1 MNFFSIS
8 DIIFIVMRISL
19 FDSTE
24 KFKKKYLPLVQKV
37 NALEEDAKKLSD
49 SELSSK
55 TNEFRERFD
64 KGESLEEILPEAFS
78 VVREAS
84 VRTLGLRH
92 FDVQLLGGIALFLGK
107 IAEMKTGE
115 GKTLVATLPAY
126 LEAISRRSTHIVTV
140 NEYLV
145 KRDAEWMGAIYKFLG
160 LNVSY
165 VLHNMEFPERKK
177 AYAADVMYCTNSEAG
192 FDYLRDNM
200 AHSLDYCVQNEL
212 NYAIV
217 DEVDSIL
224 IDEARTPLIISGP
237 AERSTDLYYK
247 ADKAVR
253 NLVHDEDFTID
264 EKTKSVTILDSG
276 IHKLESLLSIPNLYA
291 SENVDILRHLN
302 QALRARHC
310 FKNEVDYIAK
320 DGEIVIVDEFTGRL
334 LFGRRYS
341 DGLHQAIEAKEG
353 LRVKEENQTLA
364 TITFQNFFRMY
375 RKLAGM
381 TGTAKTEENEFR
393 EIYGLEVIVIP
404 TNEPVVR
411 KDQPDVVYKT
421 ENVKFRKIVDDIINS
436 HKKGQPVLVGTR
448 SIEKSERLSKMLK
461 KEGIQHEV
469 LNAKY
474 HEREAEI
481 IKKAGERGAVT
492 IATNMAGRGVD
503 IVLGSGV
510 KELGGLYV
518 IGTERHESRRIDNQL
533 RGRSGRQGDPGLS
546 RFYLSLEDELL
557 RIFGGERIGRIFE
570 TLNIDE
576 NLPLESGLLTRA
588 IENAQKRVENYNFDI
603 RKTLLEYD
611 NVLNKQREIIYNER
625 KRVLD
630 SSDIKDH
637 IIDMLMEVSS
647 GIAHR
652 GLNGENKFEIN
663 FSEIN
668 KGIYEITG
676 QNIQIGNPREV
687 NPRELDRIIFEK
699 LKYVYEEKEKM
710 IGSENMREIER
721 YILLYMVD
729 SKWKD
734 HLYNMDHLKEGI
746 GLRGYGQQDPLVQYQ
761 VEGFQM
767 FEDMLAS
774 IKEETVSLIFKVK
787 IQKEEGINV
796 RKRQEEFESKSTG
809 GNKQRPAEKKLV
821 TTSVFGSEKK
831 KIGRNDPCPC
841 GSGKKYK
848 KCCGKGL

>member
-1 MNFFSIS
+1 MK
-8 DIIFIVMRISL
+8 ISL
-19 FDSTE
+19 FDTTE
-24 KFKKKYLPLVQKV
+24 KFKRKYLPLVQKI
-37 NALEEDAKKLSD
+37 NTLEEDISSLSD
-49 SELSSK
+49 DELRSK
-55 TNEFRERFD
+55 TDEFKSRFNR
-64 KGESLEEILPEAFS
+64 GESLEELLPEAFS

-84 VRTLGLRH
+84 KRTLGLRH
-92 FDVQLLGGIALFLGK
+92 FDVQLFGGIALFLGK

-126 LEAISRRSTHIVTV
+126 LEAISNKTTHIVTV

-145 KRDAEWMGAIYKFLG
+145 KRDAEWMGSIYKFLG
-160 LNVSY
+160 LTVSY
-165 VLHNMEFPERKK
+165 VLHDMDFPERKK
-177 AYAADVMYCTNSEAG
+177 AYNSDVMYCTNSEVG

-200 AHSLDYCVQNEL
+200 AHSRDYCVQKEL

-237 AERSTDLYYK
+237 AERATDLYYK

-253 NLVHDEDFTID
+253 GLILNEDFTVD
-264 EKTKSVTILDSG
+264 EKTKSVTILEQG
-276 IHKLESLLSIPNLYA
+276 IHKLEAILSIPNLYA

-375 RKLAGM
+375 KKLAGM

-404 TNEPVVR
+404 TNKPVVR
-411 KDQPDVVYKT
+411 KDYPDIVYKT
-421 ENVKFRKIVDDIINS
+421 ENVKFRKIVDDIVNS

-448 SIEKSERLSKMLK
+448 SIEKSERISKMLK
-461 KEGIQHEV
+461 KEGIPHEV

-503 IVLGSGV
+503 IVLGNSV
-510 KELGGLYV
+510 TDLGGLYV

-533 RGRSGRQGDPGLS
+533 RGRSGRQGDPGQS
-546 RFYLSLEDELL
+546 RFYLSLDDELL

-570 TLNIDE
+570 SLSIDE
-576 NLPLESGLLTRA
+576 NMPLESSLLTRA

-625 KRVLD
+625 NKVLD
-630 SSDIKDH
+630 STDIKDH
-637 IIDMLMEVSS
+637 IMDMLMEVSS

-652 GLNGENKFEIN
+652 GLNSENRFEVN
-663 FSEIN
+663 LDEVN

-676 QNIQIGNPREV
+676 LNIPFKDQNEV
-687 NPRELDRIIFEK
+687 GFKELDKVIFEK
-699 LKYVYEEKEKM
+699 LKLAYEEKENS
-710 IGSENMREIER
+710 IGPENMREIER
-721 YILLYMVD
+721 HILLYIVD

-761 VEGFQM
+761 IEGFQM

-774 IKEETVSLIFKVK
+774 IKEETISLLFKVR
-787 IQKEEGINV
+787 IQKDESSSTNTGKKVNSNNKNSGNNKPKLEIN
-796 RKRQEEFESKSTG
+796 KSATAP
-809 GNKQRPAEKKLV
+809 NV
-821 TTSVFGSEKK
+821 SDNVKK

>member
-1 MNFFSIS
+1 MK
-8 DIIFIVMRISL
+8 ISL
-19 FDSTE
+19 FDTTE
-24 KFKKKYLPLVQKV
+24 KFKRKYLPLVQKI
-37 NALEEDAKKLSD
+37 NTLEEDISSLSD
-49 SELSSK
+49 DELRSK
-55 TNEFRERFD
+55 TDEFKSRFNR
-64 KGESLEEILPEAFS
+64 GESLEELLPEAFS

-84 VRTLGLRH
+84 KRTLGLRH
-92 FDVQLLGGIALFLGK
+92 FDVQLFGGIALFLGK

-126 LEAISRRSTHIVTV
+126 LEAISNKTTHIVTV

-145 KRDAEWMGAIYKFLG
+145 KRDAEWMGSIYKFLG
-160 LNVSY
+160 LTVSY
-165 VLHNMEFPERKK
+165 VLHDMDFPERKK
-177 AYAADVMYCTNSEAG
+177 AYNSDVMYCTNSEVG

-200 AHSLDYCVQNEL
+200 AHSRDYCVQKEL

-237 AERSTDLYYK
+237 AERATDLYYK

-253 NLVHDEDFTID
+253 GLILNEDFTVD
-264 EKTKSVTILDSG
+264 EKTKSVTILEPG
-276 IHKLESLLSIPNLYA
+276 IHKLEAILSIPNLYA

-375 RKLAGM
+375 KKLAGM

-404 TNEPVVR
+404 TNKPVVR
-411 KDQPDVVYKT
+411 KDYPDIVYKT
-421 ENVKFRKIVDDIINS
+421 ENVKFRKIVDDIVNS

-448 SIEKSERLSKMLK
+448 SIEKSERISKMLK
-461 KEGIQHEV
+461 KEGIPHEV

-503 IVLGSGV
+503 IVLGNSV
-510 KELGGLYV
+510 TDLGGLYV

-533 RGRSGRQGDPGLS
+533 RGRSGRQGDPGQS
-546 RFYLSLEDELL
+546 RFYLSLDDELL

-570 TLNIDE
+570 SLSIDE
-576 NLPLESGLLTRA
+576 NMPLESSLLTRA

-625 KRVLD
+625 NKVLD
-630 SSDIKDH
+630 STDIKDH
-637 IIDMLMEVSS
+637 IMDMLMEVSS

-652 GLNGENKFEIN
+652 GLNSENRFEVN
-663 FSEIN
+663 LDEVN

-676 QNIQIGNPREV
+676 LNIPFKDQNEV
-687 NPRELDRIIFEK
+687 
-699 LKYVYEEKEKM
+699 
-710 IGSENMREIER
+710 
-721 YILLYMVD
+721 
-729 SKWKD
+729 
-734 HLYNMDHLKEGI
+734 
-746 GLRGYGQQDPLVQYQ
+746 
-761 VEGFQM
+761 
-767 FEDMLAS
+767 
-774 IKEETVSLIFKVK
+774 
-787 IQKEEGINV
+787 
-796 RKRQEEFESKSTG
+796 
-809 GNKQRPAEKKLV
+809 
-821 TTSVFGSEKK
+821 
-831 KIGRNDPCPC
+831 
-841 GSGKKYK
+841 
-848 KCCGKGL
+848 

>member
-1 MNFFSIS
+1 MK
-8 DIIFIVMRISL
+8 ISL
-19 FDSTE
+19 FDTTE
-24 KFKKKYLPLVQKV
+24 KFKRKYLPLVQKI
-37 NALEEDAKKLSD
+37 NTLEEDISSLSD
-49 SELSSK
+49 DELRSK
-55 TNEFRERFD
+55 TDEFKSRFNR
-64 KGESLEEILPEAFS
+64 GESLEELLPEAFS

-84 VRTLGLRH
+84 KRTLGLRH
-92 FDVQLLGGIALFLGK
+92 FDVQLFGGIALFLGK

-126 LEAISRRSTHIVTV
+126 LEAISNNTTHIVTV

-145 KRDAEWMGAIYKFLG
+145 KRDAEWMGSIYKFLG
-160 LNVSY
+160 LTVSY
-165 VLHNMEFPERKK
+165 VLHDMDFPERKK
-177 AYAADVMYCTNSEAG
+177 AYNSDVMYCTNSEVG

-200 AHSLDYCVQNEL
+200 AHSRDYCVQKEL

-237 AERSTDLYYK
+237 AERATDLYYK

-253 NLVHDEDFTID
+253 GLILNEDFTVD
-264 EKTKSVTILDSG
+264 EKTKSVSILEQG
-276 IHKLESLLSIPNLYA
+276 IHKLEAILSIPNLYA

-375 RKLAGM
+375 KKLAGM

-404 TNEPVVR
+404 TNKPVVR
-411 KDQPDVVYKT
+411 KDHPDIVYKT
-421 ENVKFRKIVDDIINS
+421 ENVKFRKIVDDIVNS

-448 SIEKSERLSKMLK
+448 SIEKSERISKMLK
-461 KEGIQHEV
+461 KEGIPHEV

-503 IVLGSGV
+503 IVLGNSV
-510 KELGGLYV
+510 TDLGGLYV

-533 RGRSGRQGDPGLS
+533 RGRSGRQGDPGQS
-546 RFYLSLEDELL
+546 RFYLSLDDELL

-570 TLNIDE
+570 SLSIDE
-576 NLPLESGLLTRA
+576 NMPLESSLLTRA

-625 KRVLD
+625 NKVLD
-630 SSDIKDH
+630 STDIKDH
-637 IIDMLMEVSS
+637 IMDMLMEVSS

-652 GLNGENKFEIN
+652 GLNSENRFEVN
-663 FSEIN
+663 LDEVN

-676 QNIQIGNPREV
+676 LNIPFKDQNEV
-687 NPRELDRIIFEK
+687 GFKELDKIIFEK
-699 LKYVYEEKEKM
+699 LKSAYEEKESS
-710 IGSENMREIER
+710 IGPENMREIER
-721 YILLYMVD
+721 HILLYIVD

-761 VEGFQM
+761 IEGFQM

-774 IKEETVSLIFKVK
+774 IKEETISLLFKVR
-787 IQKEEGINV
+787 IQKDESSSTNTGKKVNSNNKNSGNNKPKLEIN
-796 RKRQEEFESKSTG
+796 KS
-809 GNKQRPAEKKLV
+809 V
-821 TTSVFGSEKK
+821 TAPNVSDNVKK

>member
-1 MNFFSIS
+1 MK
-8 DIIFIVMRISL
+8 ISL
-19 FDSTE
+19 FDTTE
-24 KFKKKYLPLVQKV
+24 KFKRKYLPLVQKI
-37 NALEEDAKKLSD
+37 NTLEEDISSLSD
-49 SELSSK
+49 DELRSK
-55 TNEFRERFD
+55 TDEFRNRFD
-64 KGESLEEILPEAFS
+64 RGESLEELLPEAFS

-84 VRTLGLRH
+84 KRTLGLRH
-92 FDVQLLGGIALFLGK
+92 FDVQLFGGIALFLGK

-126 LEAISRRSTHIVTV
+126 LEAISNNTTHIVTV

-145 KRDAEWMGAIYKFLG
+145 KRDAEWMGSIYKFLG
-160 LNVSY
+160 LTVSY
-165 VLHNMEFPERKK
+165 VLHDMDFPERKK
-177 AYAADVMYCTNSEAG
+177 AYNSDVMYCTNSEVG

-200 AHSLDYCVQNEL
+200 AHSRDYCVQKEL

-237 AERSTDLYYK
+237 AERATDLYYK

-253 NLVHDEDFTID
+253 GLILNEDFTVD
-264 EKTKSVTILDSG
+264 EKTKSVTILEPG
-276 IHKLESLLSIPNLYA
+276 IHKLEAILSIPNLYA

-375 RKLAGM
+375 KKIAGM

-404 TNEPVVR
+404 TNKPVIR
-411 KDQPDVVYKT
+411 KDFPDIVYKT
-421 ENVKFRKIVDDIINS
+421 ENVKFRKIVDDIVDS
-436 HKKGQPVLVGTR
+436 HKRGQPVLVGTR
-448 SIEKSERLSKMLK
+448 SIEKSERISKMLK
-461 KEGIQHEV
+461 KEGIPHEV

-503 IVLGSGV
+503 IVLGNSV
-510 KELGGLYV
+510 TDLGGLYV

-533 RGRSGRQGDPGLS
+533 RGRSGRQGDPGQS
-546 RFYLSLEDELL
+546 RFYLSLDDELL

-570 TLNIDE
+570 SLSIDE
-576 NLPLESGLLTRA
+576 NMPLESSLLTRA

-625 KRVLD
+625 NKVLD
-630 SSDIKDH
+630 STDIKDH
-637 IIDMLMEVSS
+637 IMDMLMEVSS

-652 GLNGENKFEIN
+652 GLNSENRFEVN
-663 FSEIN
+663 LDEVN

-676 QNIQIGNPREV
+676 LNIPFKDQNEV
-687 NPRELDRIIFEK
+687 GFKELDKVIFEK
-699 LKYVYEEKEKM
+699 LKSAYEEKESS
-710 IGSENMREIER
+710 IGPENMREIER
-721 YILLYMVD
+721 HILLYIVD

-761 VEGFQM
+761 IEGFQM

-774 IKEETVSLIFKVK
+774 IKEETISLLFKVR
-787 IQKEEGINV
+787 IQKDESSSTNTGKKVNSNNKSSGNNKPKLEIN
-796 RKRQEEFESKSTG
+796 KS
-809 GNKQRPAEKKLV
+809 V
-821 TTSVFGSEKK
+821 TAPNVSDNVKK

>member
-1 MNFFSIS
+1 MKISFF
-8 DIIFIVMRISL
+8 DT
-19 FDSTE
+19 TE
-24 KFKKKYLPLVQKV
+24 RFKRKNLPLVQKI
-37 NALEEDAKKLSD
+37 NSLEEEVKKLGD
-49 SELSSK
+49 DELCSK
-55 TNEFRERFD
+55 KGEFRERSER
-64 KGESLEEILPEAFS
+64 GESLEEILPEAFA

-92 FDVQLLGGIALFLGK
+92 FDVQLLGGIALFSGK

-126 LEAISRRSTHIVTV
+126 LEAMSKKSTHIVTV

-145 KRDAEWMGAIYKFLG
+145 KRDAEWMGSIYKFLG
-160 LNVSY
+160 LDVSY
-165 VLHNMEFPERKK
+165 ILHDMEPPDRKR
-177 AYAADVMYCTNSEAG
+177 AYNSDIIYITNSEVG

-200 AHSLDYCVQNEL
+200 AHSLEYCVQKEL

-247 ADKAVR
+247 AERAVR
-253 NLVHDEDFTID
+253 NLIVDEDFTID

-276 IHKLESLLSIPNLYA
+276 MHKLESILRVDNLYS

-310 FKNEVDYIAK
+310 FKNEVDYIVK
-320 DGEIVIVDEFTGRL
+320 DGEVVIVDEFTGRL

-375 RKLAGM
+375 KKLAGM

-404 TNEPVVR
+404 TNKPVIR
-411 KDQPDVVYKT
+411 KDLSDIIYKT
-421 ENVKFRKIVDDIINS
+421 ENVKFRKIADDIIET

-448 SIEKSERLSKMLK
+448 SIEKSERLSKILK
-461 KEGIQHEV
+461 KEGIPHEV

-481 IKKAGERGAVT
+481 IKKAGERSAVT

-503 IVLGSGV
+503 IILAPGV

-518 IGTERHESRRIDNQL
+518 IGTERHEARRIDNQL
-533 RGRSGRQGDPGLS
+533 RGRSGRQGDPGVS

-557 RIFGGERIGRIFE
+557 RIFGGERISRIFE

-576 NLPLESGLLTRA
+576 NLPLESGLLTKA
-588 IENAQKRVENYNFDI
+588 IENAQRRVENYNFDI

-611 NVLNKQREIIYNER
+611 NVLNRQREIIYAER
-625 KRVLD
+625 RRVLE
-630 SSDIKDH
+630 SNDIKDH
-637 IIDMLMEVSS
+637 IIDMMLEVSE

-652 GLNGENKFEIN
+652 GLNLF
-663 FSEIN
+663 
-668 KGIYEITG
+668 
-676 QNIQIGNPREV
+676 
-687 NPRELDRIIFEK
+687 
-699 LKYVYEEKEKM
+699 
-710 IGSENMREIER
+710 
-721 YILLYMVD
+721 
-729 SKWKD
+729 
-734 HLYNMDHLKEGI
+734 MDVL
-746 GLRGYGQQDPLVQYQ
+746 
-761 VEGFQM
+761 
-767 FEDMLAS
+767 
-774 IKEETVSLIFKVK
+774 
-787 IQKEEGINV
+787 
-796 RKRQEEFESKSTG
+796 
-809 GNKQRPAEKKLV
+809 
-821 TTSVFGSEKK
+821 
-831 KIGRNDPCPC
+831 
-841 GSGKKYK
+841 
-848 KCCGKGL
+848 

>member
-1 MNFFSIS
+1 MK
-8 DIIFIVMRISL
+8 ISL
-19 FDSTE
+19 FDTTE
-24 KFKKKYLPLVQKV
+24 KFKRKYLPLVQKI
-37 NALEEDAKKLSD
+37 NALEEDVIGLSD
-49 SELSSK
+49 EELRSK
-55 TNEFRERFD
+55 TGEFKNRFD
-64 KGESLEEILPEAFS
+64 RGESLEELLPEAFS

-84 VRTLGLRH
+84 KRTLGLRH
-92 FDVQLLGGIALFLGK
+92 FDVQLFGGIALFLGK

-126 LEAISRRSTHIVTV
+126 LESLSKKTTHIVTV

-145 KRDAEWMGAIYKFLG
+145 KRDAEWMGSIYNFLG
-160 LNVSY
+160 LSVSY
-165 VLHNMEFPERKK
+165 VLHDMDFPERKK
-177 AYAADVMYCTNSEAG
+177 AYNSDVMYCTNSEVG

-200 AHSLDYCVQNEL
+200 AHSLDYCVQKEL

-237 AERSTDLYYK
+237 AERATDLYYK

-253 NLVHDEDFTID
+253 NLIINEDFTVD
-264 EKTKSVTILDSG
+264 EKTKSVTILEPG
-276 IHKLESLLSIPNLYA
+276 IHKLEAILSIPNLYA

-375 RKLAGM
+375 KKLAGM

-404 TNEPVVR
+404 TNKPVVR
-411 KDQPDVVYKT
+411 KDLPDIVYKT
-421 ENVKFRKIVDDIINS
+421 ENVKFRKIVDDIVDS
-436 HKKGQPVLVGTR
+436 HKRGQPVLVGTR
-448 SIEKSERLSKMLK
+448 SIEKSERISKMLK
-461 KEGIQHEV
+461 KEGITHEV

-503 IVLGSGV
+503 IVLGNSV
-510 KELGGLYV
+510 TDLGGLYV

-533 RGRSGRQGDPGLS
+533 RGRSGRQGDPGQS

-557 RIFGGERIGRIFE
+557 RIFGGERIERIFE
-570 TLNIDE
+570 SLNIDE
-576 NLPLESGLLTRA
+576 NMPLESSLLTRA

-625 KRVLD
+625 KKVLE
-630 SSDIKDH
+630 SNDIKDH
-637 IIDMLMEVSS
+637 IMDMLMEVSS

-652 GLNGENKFEIN
+652 GLNSENRFEVN
-663 FSEIN
+663 LDEVN

-676 QNIQIGNPREV
+676 LNIRFKDQNEV
-687 NPRELDRIIFEK
+687 GFKELDKIIFEK
-699 LKYVYEEKEKM
+699 LKSAYEEKENS

-721 YILLYMVD
+721 HILLYIVD

-761 VEGFQM
+761 IEGFQM

-774 IKEETVSLIFKVK
+774 VKEETISLLFKVR
-787 IQKEEGINV
+787 IQKDESTSMNTEKKVASNTKSSGSKPKLEIN
-796 RKRQEEFESKSTG
+796 
-809 GNKQRPAEKKLV
+809 RPA
-821 TTSVFGSEKK
+821 TSANVNNNVKK

-841 GSGKKYK
+841 GSGKKFK

>member
-1 MNFFSIS
+1 MK
-8 DIIFIVMRISL
+8 ISL
-19 FDSTE
+19 FDTTE
-24 KFKKKYLPLVQKV
+24 KFKRKYLPLVQKI
-37 NALEEDAKKLSD
+37 NTLEEDISSLSD
-49 SELSSK
+49 DELRSK
-55 TNEFRERFD
+55 TDEFKSRFNR
-64 KGESLEEILPEAFS
+64 GESLEELLPEAFS

-84 VRTLGLRH
+84 KRTLGLRH
-92 FDVQLLGGIALFLGK
+92 FDVQLFGGIALFLGK

-126 LEAISRRSTHIVTV
+126 LEAISNKTTHIVTV

-145 KRDAEWMGAIYKFLG
+145 KRDAEWMGSIYKFLG
-160 LNVSY
+160 LTVSY
-165 VLHNMEFPERKK
+165 VLHDMDFPERKK
-177 AYAADVMYCTNSEAG
+177 AYNSDVMYCTNSEVG

-200 AHSLDYCVQNEL
+200 AHSRDYCVQKEL

-237 AERSTDLYYK
+237 AERATDLYYK

-253 NLVHDEDFTID
+253 GLILNEDFTVD
-264 EKTKSVTILDSG
+264 EKTKSVTILEPG
-276 IHKLESLLSIPNLYA
+276 IHKLEAILSIPNLYA

-375 RKLAGM
+375 KKLAGM

-404 TNEPVVR
+404 TNKPVVR
-411 KDQPDVVYKT
+411 KDYPDIVYKT
-421 ENVKFRKIVDDIINS
+421 ENVKFRKIVDDIVNS

-448 SIEKSERLSKMLK
+448 SIEKSERISKMLK
-461 KEGIQHEV
+461 KEGIPHEV

-503 IVLGSGV
+503 IVLGNSV
-510 KELGGLYV
+510 TDLGGLYV

-533 RGRSGRQGDPGLS
+533 RGRSGRQGDPGQS
-546 RFYLSLEDELL
+546 RFYLSLDDELL

-570 TLNIDE
+570 SLSIDE
-576 NLPLESGLLTRA
+576 NMPLESSLLTRA

-625 KRVLD
+625 NKVLD
-630 SSDIKDH
+630 STDIKDH
-637 IIDMLMEVSS
+637 IMDMLMEVSS

-652 GLNGENKFEIN
+652 GLNSENRFEVN
-663 FSEIN
+663 LDEVN

-676 QNIQIGNPREV
+676 LNIPFKDQNEV
-687 NPRELDRIIFEK
+687 GFKELDKVIFEK
-699 LKYVYEEKEKM
+699 LKSAYEEKESS
-710 IGSENMREIER
+710 IGPENMREIER
-721 YILLYMVD
+721 HILLYIVD

-761 VEGFQM
+761 IEGFQM

-774 IKEETVSLIFKVK
+774 IKEETISLLFKVR
-787 IQKEEGINV
+787 IQKDESSSTNTGKKVNSNNKSSGNNKPKLEIN
-796 RKRQEEFESKSTG
+796 KS
-809 GNKQRPAEKKLV
+809 V
-821 TTSVFGSEKK
+821 TAPNVSDNVKK

>member
-1 MNFFSIS
+1 MKISFF
-8 DIIFIVMRISL
+8 DT
-19 FDSTE
+19 TE
-24 KFKKKYLPLVQKV
+24 RFKRKNLPLVQKI
-37 NALEEDAKKLSD
+37 NSLEEEVKKLSD
-49 SELSSK
+49 EELCSK
-55 TNEFRERFD
+55 KGEFRERFER
-64 KGESLEEILPEAFS
+64 GESLEEILPEAFA

-92 FDVQLLGGIALFLGK
+92 FDVQLLGGIALFSGK

-126 LEAISRRSTHIVTV
+126 LEAMSKKSTHIVTV

-145 KRDAEWMGAIYKFLG
+145 KRDAEWMGSIYKFLG
-160 LNVSY
+160 LDVSY
-165 VLHNMEFPERKK
+165 ILHDMEPSDRKR
-177 AYAADVMYCTNSEAG
+177 AYNSDIIYITNSEVG

-200 AHSLDYCVQNEL
+200 AHSLEYCVQKEL

-247 ADKAVR
+247 AERAVR
-253 NLVHDEDFTID
+253 NLIVDEDFTID

-276 IHKLESLLSIPNLYA
+276 MHKLESILRVDNLYS

-310 FKNEVDYIAK
+310 FKNEVDYIVK
-320 DGEIVIVDEFTGRL
+320 DGEVVIVDEFTGRL

-375 RKLAGM
+375 KKLAGM

-404 TNEPVVR
+404 TNKPVIR
-411 KDQPDVVYKT
+411 KDLSDIIYKT
-421 ENVKFRKIVDDIINS
+421 ENVKFRKIADDIIET

-448 SIEKSERLSKMLK
+448 SIEKSERLSKILK
-461 KEGIQHEV
+461 KEGIPHEV

-481 IKKAGERGAVT
+481 IKKAGERSAVT

-503 IVLGSGV
+503 IILAPGV

-518 IGTERHESRRIDNQL
+518 IGTERHEARRIDNQL
-533 RGRSGRQGDPGLS
+533 RGRSGRQGDPGVS

-557 RIFGGERIGRIFE
+557 RIFGGERISRIFE

-576 NLPLESGLLTRA
+576 NLPLESGLLTKA
-588 IENAQKRVENYNFDI
+588 VENAQRRVENYNFDI

-611 NVLNKQREIIYNER
+611 NVLNRQREIIYAER
-625 KRVLD
+625 RRVLE
-630 SSDIKDH
+630 SNDIKDH
-637 IIDMLMEVSS
+637 IIDMMLEVSE

-652 GLNGENKFEIN
+652 GLNSENRFEIN

-676 QNIQIGNPREV
+676 LNIQLNESRFIGSKD
-687 NPRELDRIIFEK
+687 LTSLIFET
-699 LKYVYEEKEKM
+699 LKKAYEEKERV
-710 IGSENMREIER
+710 IGAENMREIER
-721 YILLYMVD
+721 HILLYIVD

-734 HLYNMDHLKEGI
+734 HLYNMDHLREGI

-761 VEGFQM
+761 IEGFQM

-774 IKEETVSLIFKVK
+774 IKEETISLLFKVR
-787 IQKEEGINV
+787 IQKDESASV
-796 RKRQEEFESKSTG
+796 SRKQEVSSKKPAKENEVKKPVAVG
-809 GNKQRPAEKKLV
+809 VGN
-821 TTSVFGSEKK
+821 SEKK

-848 KCCGKGL
+848 KCCGKDL

>member
-1 MNFFSIS
+1 MK
-8 DIIFIVMRISL
+8 ISL
-19 FDSTE
+19 FDTTE
-24 KFKKKYLPLVQKV
+24 KFKRKYLPLVQKI
-37 NALEEDAKKLSD
+37 NTLEEDISSLSD
-49 SELSSK
+49 DELRSK
-55 TNEFRERFD
+55 TDEFKSRFNR
-64 KGESLEEILPEAFS
+64 GESLEELLPEAFS

-84 VRTLGLRH
+84 KRTLGLRH
-92 FDVQLLGGIALFLGK
+92 FDVQLFGGIALFLGK

-126 LEAISRRSTHIVTV
+126 LEAISNKTTHIVTV

-145 KRDAEWMGAIYKFLG
+145 KRDAEWMGSIYKFLG
-160 LNVSY
+160 LTVSY
-165 VLHNMEFPERKK
+165 VLHDMDFPERKK
-177 AYAADVMYCTNSEAG
+177 AYNSDVMYCTNSEVG

-200 AHSLDYCVQNEL
+200 AHSRDYCVQKEL

-237 AERSTDLYYK
+237 AERATDLYYK

-253 NLVHDEDFTID
+253 GLILNEDFTVD
-264 EKTKSVTILDSG
+264 EKTKSVTILEQG
-276 IHKLESLLSIPNLYA
+276 IHKLEAILSIPNLYA

-375 RKLAGM
+375 KKLAGM

-404 TNEPVVR
+404 TNKPVVR
-411 KDQPDVVYKT
+411 KDYPDIVYKT
-421 ENVKFRKIVDDIINS
+421 ENVKFRKIVDDIVNS

-448 SIEKSERLSKMLK
+448 SIEKSERISKMLK
-461 KEGIQHEV
+461 KEGIPHEV

-503 IVLGSGV
+503 IVLGNSV
-510 KELGGLYV
+510 TDLGGLYV

-533 RGRSGRQGDPGLS
+533 RGRSGRQGDPGQS
-546 RFYLSLEDELL
+546 RFYLSLDDELL

-570 TLNIDE
+570 SLSIDE
-576 NLPLESGLLTRA
+576 NMPLESSLLTRA

-625 KRVLD
+625 NKVLD
-630 SSDIKDH
+630 STDIKDH
-637 IIDMLMEVSS
+637 IMDMLMEVSS

-652 GLNGENKFEIN
+652 GLNSENRFEVN
-663 FSEIN
+663 LDEVN

-676 QNIQIGNPREV
+676 LNIPFKDQNEV
-687 NPRELDRIIFEK
+687 GFKELDKVIFEK
-699 LKYVYEEKEKM
+699 LKSAYEEKESS
-710 IGSENMREIER
+710 IGPENMREIER
-721 YILLYMVD
+721 HILLYIVD

-761 VEGFQM
+761 IEGFQM

-774 IKEETVSLIFKVK
+774 IKEETISLLFKVR
-787 IQKEEGINV
+787 IQKDESSSTNTGKKVNSNNKNSGNNKPKLEIN
-796 RKRQEEFESKSTG
+796 KSATAP
-809 GNKQRPAEKKLV
+809 NV
-821 TTSVFGSEKK
+821 SDNVKK